1 MDNKICLDFLNAMKE
16 FVEKALKN
24 NEKEKQEEVVNE
36 EVVAEAD
43 DVQVAPE
50 EVNSDSIATSKGNE
64 EKEVE
69 ETIENEKEKSEASDD
84 EPVLQAADE
93 TEENPDLLKN
103 VEVPEEKSDEERLFE
118 TAEQLT
124 EIAKQIFERSKP
136 MTKKQTAYVA
146 KILVKS
152 AQKIA
157 KYSVKKQ
164 K

>member
-16 FVEKALKN
+16 FVDRALKN
-24 NEKEKQEEVVNE
+24 NDEKQEEVINE
-36 EVVAEAD
+36 EVVAETEE
-43 DVQVAPE
+43 VQVTPE
-50 EVNSDSIATSKGNE
+50 EANSDSIATSKGNE
-64 EKEVE
+64 EKEVIVE
-69 ETIENEKEKSEASDD
+69 ETPEEKVEASDE

-93 TEENPDLLKN
+93 TQENPDTLKN

-146 KILVKS
+146 KVLVKS
-152 AQKIA
+152 AQRIA